1 MRKRNY
7 YDIGSL
13 GLGQM
18 GGSFGLAL
26 KAGQSVRTLCGY
38 DIDKSLLKAALNDNV
53 IDMKCG
59 TAFDLIERSQIVVL
73 ALPIDEIIRVLKRY
87 RMELSAKSLVTDFG
101 SVRRPIQLVS
111 ARLRLNNHIGIHP
124 ICGTALR
131 GRSGWNGNLFEDSDC
146 FMFFR
151 ESSDLRAIKQAE
163 YLIKSIYAMP
173 RRLDYRIHDL
183 SFAIT
188 SGLPHVLGYSLAK
201 LRKDSKNIP
210 VEMEGPSFR
219 SATRIAGSDPN
230 MVARM
235 LYHNRANII
244 TAISRHE
251 GKIEKLKKVLVDGD
265 LKRLTK
271 MLKNYGYAS

>member
-1 MRKRNY
+1 MRKRNF
-7 YDIGSL
+7 YDIGIL

-26 KAGQSVRTLCGY
+26 RAGKSLRTLYGY
-38 DIDKSLLKAALNDNV
+38 DTDKSLLKAAINDNV

-87 RMELSAKSLVTDFG
+87 RTALAAKSLVTDFG

-131 GRSGWNGNLFEDSDC
+131 GRLSWNGNLFEGSDC
-146 FMFFR
+146 FMFLR

-163 YLIKSIYAMP
+163 YLIKSISAIP
-173 RRLDYRIHDL
+173 GRLDYRIHDL

-219 SATRIAGSDPN
+219 SATRIAESDPD

-251 GKIEKLKKVLVDGD
+251 GKIEKLKKALVDGD

-271 MLKNYGYAS
+271 TLKNYGYAS

>member
-1 MRKRNY
+1 MRKRKL
-7 YDIGSL
+7 YDIGII

-18 GGSFGLAL
+18 GGSLGLAL
-26 KAGQSVRTLCGY
+26 RAGQSVRTLYGY
-38 DIDKSLLKAALNDNV
+38 DIDKSLLTAAINDSV
-53 IDMKCG
+53 IDVKCS
-59 TAFDLIERSQIVVL
+59 TAFDLIEKSQIVVL

-87 RMELSAKSLVTDFG
+87 RMVLTTKLLVSDFG
-101 SVRRPIQLVS
+101 SVRRPIQSAS

-151 ESSDLRAIKQAE
+151 ESSDLRAVRQAE
-163 YLIKSIYAMP
+163 YLIKSINAIP

-183 SFAIT
+183 SFAMT
-188 SGLPHVLGYSLAK
+188 SGIPHILGYSLTK
-201 LRKDSKNIP
+201 LRRDSKNIP
-210 VEMEGPSFR
+210 IEMEGPSFR
-219 SATRIAGSDPN
+219 SATRVAGSDPD

-244 TAISRHE
+244 TAISKHE
-251 GKIEKLKKVLVDGD
+251 RKIENLKKALMDGD